1 MNSYRRIFKSS
12 AIIGGA
18 SVINILIG
26 IIKVKVLA
34 VVLGPAGVGLMGVFQ
49 NVVSMASTVAAL
61 GVGNS
66 GVRQI
71 ASSAEDIETLSIVR
85 RALWYGNLI
94 LGATGMLALWALR
107 EPVATLVFGNS
118 SYVNEVAWLG
128 LGVLLTLIAG
138 SQTALLQGLR
148 RIGDLAKVKIG
159 SALVAAIVG
168 IALVY
173 SLGERGVLWFV
184 IAAPAGSVLVAT
196 YYASKLPKPVSSND
210 WAATHAQ
217 WQAMVKLGIP
227 FMGAGLLTLATQLA
241 VRSMILDNL
250 GLEATGYFQAAW
262 TISMTY
268 IGFVLGAMGAD
279 YYPRL
284 TAVINDH
291 AAARKLV
298 NEQTEMSLL
307 MAAPVLFA
315 MLAFAPLVIELLYS
329 AKFAPAADLLRW
341 QMLGDALKVASW
353 PMAFILLALGKGK
366 AYLCTQLA
374 WNAIFLISVH
384 YGIEIAGLEI
394 IGMAYVLSY
403 IACLLVV
410 AVYSKF
416 EINFVSTK
424 TNVAFLASVILACV
438 VLMRI
443 INMSPVAGAIVGGF
457 VSATFFAYSMHK
469 LNKIL
474 DIRRW
479 IKYPAKNRT
488 KK

>member
-26 IIKVKVLA
+26 ITKVKVLA
-34 VVLGPAGVGLMGVFQ
+34 VLLGPAGVGLMGVFQ
-49 NVVSMASTVAAL
+49 NLVSMASTVAAL

-71 ASSAEDIETLSIVR
+71 AASAEDIETLSIVR
-85 RALWYGNLI
+85 RALWYGNLF

-107 EPVATLVFGNS
+107 EPVATLVFGDS

-128 LGVLLTLIAG
+128 LGVMLTLIAG

-159 SALVAAIVG
+159 SALVAAVVG
-168 IALVY
+168 IVLVY

-184 IAAPAGSVLVAT
+184 IAAPAGSVLVAA
-196 YYASKLPKPVSSND
+196 YYARKLPKPASSSD
-210 WAATHAQ
+210 WAAIREQ

-241 VRSMILDNL
+241 VRSMILENL

-279 YYPRL
+279 FYPRL
-284 TAVINDH
+284 TAVITDH

-353 PMAFILLALGKGK
+353 PMAFIFLARGRGQTYLLIQLVWNVVFYAAVILALN
-366 AYLCTQLA
+366 T
-374 WNAIFLISVH
+374 I
-384 YGIEIAGLEI
+384 GLEI
-394 IGMAYVLSY
+394 VGVAYVLAYFLCFIFVGIFVWTQIKFVLS
-403 IACLLVV
+403 ARNTVFLLHTLFGC
-410 AVYSKF
+410 AVLILVNNISQLAGLW
-416 EINFVSTK
+416 IGVS
-424 TNVAFLASVILACV
+424 AVILF
-438 VLMRI
+438 
-443 INMSPVAGAIVGGF
+443 SG
-457 VSATFFAYSMHK
+457 YSLYR

-474 DIRRW
+474 GIRLW
-479 IKYPAKNRT
+479 IKRKLKR
-488 KK
+488 